1 MSISYYNLYVDGIVT
16 PMEILNRQ
24 AGFHYEILETFEA
37 GIVLVGCE
45 VKSIRAGD
53 ANIKDSYA
61 RFKGTE
67 MYLVNMHI
75 SPYSHGNRQNPE
87 ETRERKLLLKQTEL
101 KKLLGRTQ
109 QKGLAI
115 VPLKVYIKNNRHVK
129 VLLGLGKSKKIYD
142 KKESKKQKDIDR
154 ELSRSFKIK

>member
-1 MSISYYNLYVDGIVT
+1 
-16 PMEILNRQ
+16 MEILNRQ

-45 VKSIRAGD
+45 VKSIRKGD

-61 RFKGTE
+61 RFKGPE
-67 MYLVNMHI
+67 MYLINMHI
-75 SPYSHGNRQNPE
+75 APYSHGNRQNPE
-87 ETRERKLLLKQTEL
+87 ETRERKLLLKAPEI
-101 KKLLGRTQ
+101 KKLIGKTQ

-115 VPLKVYIKNNRHVK
+115 VPLKVYLKGNRYVK

-142 KKESKKQKDIDR
+142 KKDSKKQKDIDR
-154 ELSRSFKIK
+154 ELSRSYKIK